1 MTPNKMTPNNH
12 RPQPDRQAASMIE
25 LDTVQKYYGS
35 TPAIK
40 GVSFQVDS
48 NHIVGLL
55 GPNGAGKTTLIRII
69 CGYHF
74 PTVGEVRIN
83 DYSVTEQ
90 PRQVKEQIGYLPE
103 NAPLYTDMAVI
114 EYLHFMAAIRSIS
127 PKMRESRM
135 EWVLSQCGLTEV
147 SHQSIATLS
156 KGYRQRVGLAQA
168 ILHDP
173 PILILDEPTSGLDPN
188 QIIEIRNL
196 IAELGKKKTVILS
209 THILQEVEALCD
221 TILILHQGQL
231 VAQGSSVEI
240 ASQMKG
246 EQQFSILLKSNSP
259 AKEIKGSLLQL
270 QVVQQVVELK
280 KHPALTNAYDIT
292 LSVQAADGADPGEAL
307 FDWVVHQR
315 HKILRLTTT
324 RITLENIFAQL
335 TATKE

>member
-1 MTPNKMTPNNH
+1 MAPQKQNH
-12 RPQPDRQAASMIE
+12 SKLGSYQAAPMIE
-25 LDTVQKYYGS
+25 LAAVEKRYGNR
-35 TPAIK
+35 PAIK
-40 GVSFQVDS
+40 EISFQVDS

-74 PTVGEVRIN
+74 PTEGEARIN
-83 DYSVTEQ
+83 NYSVVEQ
-90 PRQVKEQIGYLPE
+90 PRHVKEQIGYLPE
-103 NAPLYTDMAVI
+103 NAPLYSDMSVI
-114 EYLHFMAAIRSIS
+114 EYLRFMAAIRSIN
-127 PKMRESRM
+127 PTLRESRM
-135 EWVLSQCGLTEV
+135 EWVLRKCGLTAV
-147 SHQSIATLS
+147 SYQSIATLS

-221 TILILHQGQL
+221 TVLILHQGQL

-246 EQQFSILLKSNSP
+246 EQQFSILLKSNNTS
-259 AKEIKGSLLQL
+259 AEIKRSLLQL
-270 QVVQQVVELK
+270 SVVQRVMEFH
-280 KHPALTNAYDIT
+280 KHSTLANAYEVA
-292 LSVQAADGADPGEAL
+292 LSVHTTDSADPGETL
-307 FDWVVHQR
+307 FDWAVHQR

-335 TATKE
+335 TATKD